1 MGNIKILLLF
11 ISLAGV
17 FSTCKKYPDGPLISF
32 LSKQKRV
39 RGEWQVESFTVNGV
53 DSTTQL
59 SCDYFMFGP
68 SSGDERQ
75 YVALG
80 CSTGGSINGVWNF
93 TDNKKDLT
101 IYGNPSSNLGKTPFV
116 TFSSLDWEIQRLTDK
131 QMWLKI
137 NYNGKEY
144 YTKFKKM

>member
-1 MGNIKILLLF
+1 
-11 ISLAGV
+11 
-17 FSTCKKYPDGPLISF
+17 
-32 LSKQKRV
+32 
-39 RGEWQVESFTVNGV
+39 
-53 DSTTQL
+53 
-59 SCDYFMFGP
+59 MFGP
-68 SSGDERQ
+68 SSGDESQ
-75 YVALG
+75 YVDLG